1 LTQGKKLQNIPKQQ
15 HFLDM
20 GMVLLQH
27 TRNDPSPIL
36 WMLIGSK
43 SMEMGV
49 HNSHMHEDCKLPIQ
63 GLEIVMLGVVYVL
76 QQTFDTSM

>member
-1 LTQGKKLQNIPKQQ
+1 
-15 HFLDM
+15 
-20 GMVLLQH
+20 
-27 TRNDPSPIL
+27 
-36 WMLIGSK
+36 MLIGSK